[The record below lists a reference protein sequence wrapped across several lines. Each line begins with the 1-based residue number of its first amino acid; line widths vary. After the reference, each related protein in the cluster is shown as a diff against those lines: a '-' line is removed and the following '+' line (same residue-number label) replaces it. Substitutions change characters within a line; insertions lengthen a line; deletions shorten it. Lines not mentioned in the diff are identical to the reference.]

1 VAEVDI
7 ERVNS
12 LNSALLPASSNGQG
26 TAALWRA
33 LFEAAPEALLVV
45 GDSGV
50 VVVASDRAVALLGG
64 GRAWLIGRAI
74 DSIIVGPLDQ
84 LASQTMKAWCADGRE
99 IALEVRRSA
108 VDIGGAQLL
117 ALSLRPVNSSEGVEI
132 AGATSTRFTDE
143 ARPAARLGSEF
154 VANMSHVLRTPLNS
168 IIGFAKLMHHG
179 KVGPISDRHREYLGD
194 ILNSA
199 HHLLSLINDVL
210 DLSKVDAG
218 VMEFRPQPIDLPQL
232 LGEVREIV
240 AAMAASKQISIAVAV
255 DPSCTGIQ
263 LDPAKLKQ
271 VVYNFLSNA
280 LKFTERGRID
290 LRATTLNTTHWR
302 LEIEDTG
309 RGMRADEVARLFA
322 ETDGRQL
329 GMALTRRIVE
339 AQGGWVGV
347 TSVPG
352 RGSRFFATFP
362 RIIAPEAAEVA
373 VGRASG
379 EGRC

>member
-1 VAEVDI
+1 
-7 ERVNS
+7 
-12 LNSALLPASSNGQG
+12 
-26 TAALWRA
+26 
-33 LFEAAPEALLVV
+33 
-45 GDSGV
+45 
-50 VVVASDRAVALLGG
+50 
-64 GRAWLIGRAI
+64 
-74 DSIIVGPLDQ
+74 
-84 LASQTMKAWCADGRE
+84 
-99 IALEVRRSA
+99 VRQSP

-117 ALSLRPVNSSEGVEI
+117 ALSLRPVNSSDGVGI
-132 AGATSTRFTDE
+132 AGASVPTFSKLPD
-143 ARPAARLGSEF
+143 AAPPAARLGSEF

-218 VMEFRPQPIDLPQL
+218 VLEFRPQPIDLPQL

-240 AAMAASKQISIAVAV
+240 AAMAASKQIGITVTV
-255 DPSCTGIQ
+255 DPSCAGIQ

-290 LRATTLNTTHWR
+290 LRATTLDSAHWR

-309 RGMRADEVARLFA
+309 RGMRADEIARLFA

-329 GMALTRRIVE
+329 GMVLTRRIIE
-339 AQGGWVGV
+339 AQGGRVGV

-352 RGSRFFATFP
+352 RGSRFFADFP
-362 RIIAPEAAEVA
+362 RVLDAVAGGVAA
-373 VGRASG
+373 ASVPG